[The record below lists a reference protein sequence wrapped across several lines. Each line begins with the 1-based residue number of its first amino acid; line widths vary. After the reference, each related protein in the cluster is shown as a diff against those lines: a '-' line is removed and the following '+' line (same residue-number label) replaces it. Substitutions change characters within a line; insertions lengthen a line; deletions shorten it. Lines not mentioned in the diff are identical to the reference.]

1 MLRGCWPKP
10 EYAKDSSALV
20 FNRMRVFTVS
30 DKHVQDA
37 LSLPRALPANGYVWI
52 ACSRTF
58 FQSEQQQV
66 QQALQSLTGHH
77 LLDLHVS
84 DLLNGHLPSRFD
96 LTSYYD
102 VLVFRRLAASASR
115 EPEPEPEPASNL
127 TGIKSKGKLS
137 GPPALRRVDTSPI
150 GFAVFDK
157 VLLTVHPDDCAI
169 REAYAARLLSASSHA
184 QNTPH
189 TELHM
194 SQATEIADDRSTG
207 ARGIPV
213 SPADMMLRM
222 VSQVVDVYLDLRREL
237 TRQLDH
243 WQSEL
248 INPDT
253 RFNNWSALLEA
264 RLSLHHLDEICE
276 DQRSAMQDWLES
288 LNTWTPP
295 TALALIKEHE
305 ILRVRSRDV
314 LEHIDRV
321 VHHVRRLEQSIETAV
336 QIHFNAQSNRTNET
350 MRTLTSITAIFLPL
364 NLIAAIFGMNFEVI
378 PLLHS
383 NAGFWWTIGSML
395 LIALTLAWLFWR
407 KRYLARSGR

>member
-1 MLRGCWPKP
+1 
-10 EYAKDSSALV
+10 
-20 FNRMRVFTVS
+20 MRVFLVS
-30 DKHVQDA
+30 GLHVHDA
-37 LSLPRALPANGYVWI
+37 LSLPRALPEHGFIWV

-58 FQSEQQQV
+58 FVSEQAQIQQS
-66 QQALQSLTGHH
+66 LHHLTGHN

-84 DLLNGHLPSRFD
+84 DLLNAQLPSRFD
-96 LTSYYD
+96 LTSHYD
-102 VLVFRRLAASASR
+102 VLVFRRLASAAR
-115 EPEPEPEPASNL
+115 DAE
-127 TGIKSKGKLS
+127 IKGKRS

-157 VLLTVHPDDCAI
+157 VLLTVHPDDCVI
-169 REAYAARLLSASSHA
+169 REAYASRLMAAS
-184 QNTPH
+184 QNVSQ
-189 TELHM
+189 TEM
-194 SQATEIADDRSTG
+194 PQPEKTDATEISDDRSTG

-243 WQSEL
+243 WQAEL

-295 TALALIKEHE
+295 TSNMLIKEHE
-305 ILRVRSRDV
+305 ILKVRSRDV

-364 NLIAAIFGMNFEVI
+364 NLIAAIFGMNFDVV
-378 PLLHS
+378 PLLH
-383 NAGFWWTIGSML
+383 NHTGFWWTLGSMA
-395 LIALTLAWLFWR
+395 LIAFTLVWLFWR
-407 KRYLARSGR
+407 KRYLMRSGK

>member
-1 MLRGCWPKP
+1 
-10 EYAKDSSALV
+10 
-20 FNRMRVFTVS
+20 MRVFTVS
-30 DKHVQDA
+30 GLHVQDA
-37 LSLPRALPANGYVWI
+37 LSMPRTLPENGFVWV
-52 ACSRTF
+52 ACSRSF
-58 FQSEQQQV
+58 FQSEQVQI
-66 QQALQSLTGHH
+66 QQALLQLNGHT

-84 DLLNGHLPSRFD
+84 DLLNKQLPSRFD

-102 VLVFRRLAASASR
+102 ILVFRRLASATQQTENSQA
-115 EPEPEPEPASNL
+115 PSFKKNKA
-127 TGIKSKGKLS
+127 KLS

-150 GFAVFDK
+150 GFAIFDN
-157 VLLTVHPDDCAI
+157 VLLTLHPDDCAI
-169 REAYAARLLSASSHA
+169 REAYAARLMSASKA
-184 QNTPH
+184 
-189 TELHM
+189 
-194 SQATEIADDRSTG
+194 SQALAPSGQAANPLTENGAADDRSLG

-213 SPADMMLRM
+213 SPADLMLRM
-222 VSQVVDVYLDLRREL
+222 VSQVVDVYLDLRRDL

-243 WQSEL
+243 WQAEL
-248 INPDT
+248 INPET

-295 TALALIKEHE
+295 ISKALINEHE
-305 ILRVRSRDV
+305 ILKVRSRDV

-364 NLIAAIFGMNFEVI
+364 NLIAAIFGMNFDVI
-378 PLLHS
+378 PLLH
-383 NAGFWWTIGSML
+383 AQTGFWWTLGSMA
-395 LIALTLAWLFWR
+395 LIASCLAWFFWR
-407 KRYLARSGR
+407 KRYLARLGK

>member
-1 MLRGCWPKP
+1 
-10 EYAKDSSALV
+10 
-20 FNRMRVFTVS
+20 MRVFTVS
-30 DKHVQDA
+30 GTHVQVA
-37 LSLPRALPANGYVWI
+37 LSLPRALPENSFVWI
-52 ACSRTF
+52 ACARSYF
-58 FQSEQQQV
+58 LSEQQLV
-66 QQALQSLTGHH
+66 QEALQNLTGHH

-84 DLLNGHLPSRFD
+84 DLLNGQLPSRFD

-102 VLVFRRLAASASR
+102 VLVFRRLAASNTLER
-115 EPEPEPEPASNL
+115 ETTQSP
-127 TGIKSKGKLS
+127 TGLKSKTKLS

-150 GFAVFDK
+150 GFAIFDD

-169 REAYAARLLSASSHA
+169 REAYAARLLAASSQGQTTGA
-184 QNTPH
+184 A
-189 TELHM
+189 ELP
-194 SQATEIADDRSTG
+194 SPSTSETVDDRSTG

-222 VSQVVDVYLDLRREL
+222 VSQVVDGYLDLRRDL

-243 WQSEL
+243 WQAEL

-276 DQRSAMQDWLES
+276 DQRSAMQGWLES
-288 LNTWTPP
+288 LNSWTPP
-295 TALALIKEHE
+295 TSNALMKAHE
-305 ILRVRSRDV
+305 VLKVRSRDV

-336 QIHFNAQSNRTNET
+336 QIHFNAQSNRTNDT

-378 PLLHS
+378 PLLHDS
-383 NAGFWWTIGSML
+383 AGFWWAIGSML
-395 LIALTLAWLFWR
+395 LIAATLAWLFWR

>member
-1 MLRGCWPKP
+1 
-10 EYAKDSSALV
+10 
-20 FNRMRVFTVS
+20 MRVFTVS
-30 DKHVQDA
+30 DNHVQDA
-37 LSLPRALPANGYVWI
+37 LSLPRALPANAYVWI

-58 FQSEQQQV
+58 FKSEQQQV
-66 QQALQSLTGHH
+66 QQTLQNLTGHQ

-84 DLLNGHLPSRFD
+84 DLLNGQLPSRFD

-102 VLVFRRLAASASR
+102 ILVFRRLASASR
-115 EPEPEPEPASNL
+115 ESEPNTSLASL
-127 TGIKSKGKLS
+127 KGKGKLS
-137 GPPALRRVDTSPI
+137 GPPALRRVDTNPI

-157 VLLTVHPDDCAI
+157 VLLTVHPDECVI
-169 REAYAARLLSASSHA
+169 RDAYAARLLAASTQA
-184 QNTPH
+184 QWASTSSPH
-189 TELHM
+189 TDAPEV
-194 SQATEIADDRSTG
+194 SDDRSTG

-295 TALALIKEHE
+295 TASALIKEHE
-305 ILRVRSRDV
+305 ILKVRSRDV

-364 NLIAAIFGMNFEVI
+364 NLIAAVFGMNFEVI
-378 PLLHS
+378 PLLHNS
-383 NAGFWWTIGSML
+383 AGFWWTIGSML
-395 LIALTLAWLFWR
+395 MIASTLAWLFWR

>member
-1 MLRGCWPKP
+1 
-10 EYAKDSSALV
+10 
-20 FNRMRVFTVS
+20 MRVFTVNE
-30 DKHVQDA
+30 KKVQAA
-37 LSLPRALPANGYVWI
+37 LSMPRDLPDNGYVWI
-52 ACSRTF
+52 ACSRTYF
-58 FQSEQQQV
+58 ESEKNLV
-66 QQALQSLTGHH
+66 QQTLQSLTGHH
-77 LLDLHVS
+77 LLDLHLS
-84 DLLNGHLPSRFD
+84 DLLNGQLPSRFD

-102 VLVFRRLAASASR
+102 VLVFRRLASATRESEPINSR
-115 EPEPEPEPASNL
+115 V
-127 TGIKSKGKLS
+127 GQMQKGKLS

-157 VLLTVHPDDCAI
+157 VLLTIHPDDCVI
-169 REAYAARLLSASSHA
+169 RDAYAARLLAASGQAQGLSA
-184 QNTPH
+184 QTD
-189 TELHM
+189 
-194 SQATEIADDRSTG
+194 ATDNRSTG

-222 VSQVVDVYLDLRREL
+222 VSQVVDVYLDLRRDL
-237 TRQLDH
+237 TKQLDH
-243 WQSEL
+243 WQAEL

-276 DQRSAMQDWLES
+276 DQRSAMQNWLES

-295 TALALIKEHE
+295 TSNSLIKEHE
-305 ILRVRSRDV
+305 ILKVRSRDV

-383 NAGFWWTIGSML
+383 NAGFWWAIGSMG

-407 KRYLARSGR
+407 KRYWARTGR

>member
-1 MLRGCWPKP
+1 
-10 EYAKDSSALV
+10 
-20 FNRMRVFTVS
+20 MRVFSVS
-30 DKHVQDA
+30 DHHVQDA
-37 LSLPRALPANGYVWI
+37 LSLPRSLPSNGYIWI
-52 ACSRTF
+52 ACSRSF
-58 FQSEQQQV
+58 FKAELQQV
-66 QQALQSLTGHH
+66 QQALQDLTGHH

-84 DLLNGHLPSRFD
+84 DLLNGQLPSRFD
-96 LTSYYD
+96 LTSHYD
-102 VLVFRRLAASASR
+102 VLVFRRLASASR
-115 EPEPEPEPASNL
+115 EQEVKS
-127 TGIKSKGKLS
+127 TGSQKLKVKLS

-150 GFAVFDK
+150 GFAIFDK
-157 VLLTVHPDDCAI
+157 ILLTVHPDDCVI
-169 REAYAARLLSASSHA
+169 REAYAARLMAASRQVEVESTADLPNLNGH
-184 QNTPH
+184 
-189 TELHM
+189 
-194 SQATEIADDRSTG
+194 EISDDRSTG

-243 WQSEL
+243 WQAEL

-276 DQRSAMQDWLES
+276 DQRSAMQSWLES
-288 LNTWTPP
+288 LNTWEPP
-295 TALALIKEHE
+295 TSNALIREHE
-305 ILRVRSRDV
+305 ILKVRSRDV

-336 QIHFNAQSNRTNET
+336 QIHFNAQSNRANET

-364 NLIAAIFGMNFEVI
+364 NLIAAVFGMNFDVI
-378 PLLHS
+378 PLLH
-383 NAGFWWTIGSML
+383 NNTGFWWTIGSML

>member
-1 MLRGCWPKP
+1 
-10 EYAKDSSALV
+10 
-20 FNRMRVFTVS
+20 MRVFIVS
-30 DKHVQDA
+30 GQHVQDA
-37 LSLPRALPANGYVWI
+37 LALPQALPENGFVWV

-58 FQSEQQQV
+58 FATEQV
-66 QQALQSLTGHH
+66 QIQQSLQNLTGHN

-84 DLLNGHLPSRFD
+84 DLLNAQLPSRFD

-102 VLVFRRLAASASR
+102 VLVFRRLASAARDAESKDAST
-115 EPEPEPEPASNL
+115 L
-127 TGIKSKGKLS
+127 KKTKGKLS

-150 GFAVFDK
+150 GFAIFDN
-157 VLLTVHPDDCAI
+157 VLVTVHPDDCVI
-169 REAYAARLLSASSHA
+169 REAYAARLMTASKEVMQSAHSK
-184 QNTPH
+184 TPNNAH
-189 TELHM
+189 LV
-194 SQATEIADDRSTG
+194 SADDRSTG

-213 SPADMMLRM
+213 SPADLMLRM

-288 LNTWTPP
+288 LNAWSTP
-295 TALALIKEHE
+295 TASALMREHE
-305 ILRVRSRDV
+305 ILKVRSRDV

-336 QIHFNAQSNRTNET
+336 QIHFNAQSNRTNES
-350 MRTLTSITAIFLPL
+350 MRTLTSVTAIFLPL
-364 NLIAAIFGMNFEVI
+364 NLIAAIFGMNFDVI
-378 PLLHS
+378 PLLHTS
-383 NAGFWWTIGSML
+383 TGFWWTLGSMA
-395 LIALTLAWLFWR
+395 LIATTLAWVFWR
-407 KRYLARSGR
+407 KRYLLRSGR

>member
-1 MLRGCWPKP
+1 
-10 EYAKDSSALV
+10 
-20 FNRMRVFTVS
+20 MRVFTVTGL
-30 DKHVQDA
+30 HVQDA
-37 LSLPRALPANGYVWI
+37 LSMPRTLPENGFVWV

-58 FQSEQQQV
+58 FQTEQAQI
-66 QQALQSLTGHH
+66 QQALLQLNGHT

-84 DLLNGHLPSRFD
+84 DLLNNQLPSRFD

-102 VLVFRRLAASASR
+102 ILVFRRVASAAQQA
-115 EPEPEPEPASNL
+115 ENAQAPGL
-127 TGIKSKGKLS
+127 QKIKSKLS

-150 GFAVFDK
+150 GFAIFDN
-157 VLLTVHPDDCAI
+157 VLLTLHPDDCAI
-169 REAYAARLLSASSHA
+169 REAYATRLMSASKA
-184 QNTPH
+184 
-189 TELHM
+189 
-194 SQATEIADDRSTG
+194 SQAMAPSGLAPNTLTENSATDDRSIG

-213 SPADMMLRM
+213 SPADLMLRM
-222 VSQVVDVYLDLRREL
+222 VSQVVDVYLDLRRDL

-243 WQSEL
+243 WQAEL
-248 INPDT
+248 INPET

-295 TALALIKEHE
+295 ISKALINEHE
-305 ILRVRSRDV
+305 ILKVRSRDV

-364 NLIAAIFGMNFEVI
+364 NLIAAIFGMNFDVI
-378 PLLHS
+378 PLLH
-383 NAGFWWTIGSML
+383 AQTGFWWTLGSMA
-395 LIALTLAWLFWR
+395 LIASSLAWFFWR
-407 KRYLARSGR
+407 KRYLARLGK

>member
-1 MLRGCWPKP
+1 
-10 EYAKDSSALV
+10 
-20 FNRMRVFTVS
+20 MRVFIVS
-30 DKHVQDA
+30 GQHVQDA
-37 LSLPRALPANGYVWI
+37 LAMPRALPENGFVWV

-58 FQSEQQQV
+58 FASEQNQIQQS
-66 QQALQSLTGHH
+66 LQNLTGHN
-77 LLDLHVS
+77 LLDLHIS
-84 DLLNGHLPSRFD
+84 DLLNAQLPSRFD
-96 LTSYYD
+96 LTSHYD
-102 VLVFRRLAASASR
+102 VLVFRRLASANRDTEINEVSG
-115 EPEPEPEPASNL
+115 L
-127 TGIKSKGKLS
+127 KKIKGKLS
-137 GPPALRRVDTSPI
+137 GPPALRRVDTNPI

-157 VLLTVHPDDCAI
+157 VLLSVHPDDCAI
-169 REAYAARLLSASSHA
+169 REAYASRLMAAS
-184 QNTPH
+184 QDV
-189 TELHM
+189 
-194 SQATEIADDRSTG
+194 QQTEIVKTPQNAKPDTSDDRSTG

-243 WQSEL
+243 WQAEL

-295 TALALIKEHE
+295 TSNALIKEHE
-305 ILRVRSRDV
+305 ILKVRSRDV

-364 NLIAAIFGMNFEVI
+364 NLIAAIFGMNFDVI
-378 PLLHS
+378 PLLH
-383 NAGFWWTIGSML
+383 NHTGFWWTLGSMA
-395 LIALTLAWLFWR
+395 LIAFTLAWLFWR
-407 KRYLARSGR
+407 KRYLMRSGK

>member
-1 MLRGCWPKP
+1 
-10 EYAKDSSALV
+10 
-20 FNRMRVFTVS
+20 MRVFTVNEN
-30 DKHVQDA
+30 KVQAA
-37 LSLPRALPANGYVWI
+37 LSMPRDLPANGYVWI
-52 ACSRTF
+52 ACSRTYF
-58 FQSEQQQV
+58 ESEQNQV
-66 QQALQSLTGHH
+66 QQTLQALTGHH
-77 LLDLHVS
+77 LLDLHLS
-84 DLLNGHLPSRFD
+84 DLLNGQLPSRFD

-102 VLVFRRLAASASR
+102 VLVFRRLASATR
-115 EPEPEPEPASNL
+115 ESEPINL
-127 TGIKSKGKLS
+127 RAEQKQKGKLS

-157 VLLTVHPDDCAI
+157 VLLTVHPDDCVI
-169 REAYAARLLSASSHA
+169 REAYATRLLAASDQAQGVLATTLTNEGVNADADADAGAQADTTDHRSA
-184 QNTPH
+184 
-189 TELHM
+189 
-194 SQATEIADDRSTG
+194 G

-237 TRQLDH
+237 TKQLDH
-243 WQSEL
+243 WQAEL
-248 INPDT
+248 INPET

-276 DQRSAMQDWLES
+276 DQRSAMQGWLES

-295 TALALIKEHE
+295 TSNLLIKEHE
-305 ILRVRSRDV
+305 ILKVRSRDV

-383 NAGFWWTIGSML
+383 NAGFWWTIGSMG

>member
-1 MLRGCWPKP
+1 
-10 EYAKDSSALV
+10 
-20 FNRMRVFTVS
+20 MRVLTVA
-30 DKHVQDA
+30 DKQVQA
-37 LSLPRALPANGYVWI
+37 SLSLPRELPDNAYVWI
-52 ACSRTF
+52 ACSRTY

-66 QQALQSLTGHH
+66 QQTLMQITGHH

-84 DLLNGHLPSRFD
+84 DLLNGQLPSRFD

-102 VLVFRRLAASASR
+102 VLVFRRLANASKESEPINSR
-115 EPEPEPEPASNL
+115 VGP
-127 TGIKSKGKLS
+127 KMKGKLS

-157 VLLTVHPDDCAI
+157 VLLTVHPDDCLI
-169 REAYAARLLSASSHA
+169 REAYAARLLSASERPSGTSVEKSSSDA
-184 QNTPH
+184 LSDALDN
-189 TELHM
+189 
-194 SQATEIADDRSTG
+194 RSTG

-222 VSQVVDVYLDLRREL
+222 VSQVVDAYLDLRRDL
-237 TRQLDH
+237 TKQLDH

-248 INPDT
+248 ISPDT

-295 TALALIKEHE
+295 TASGLIKEHE
-305 ILRVRSRDV
+305 ILKVRSRDV

-383 NAGFWWTIGSML
+383 SAGFWWTIGSMG

>member
-1 MLRGCWPKP
+1 
-10 EYAKDSSALV
+10 
-20 FNRMRVFTVS
+20 
-30 DKHVQDA
+30 
-37 LSLPRALPANGYVWI
+37 
-52 ACSRTF
+52 
-58 FQSEQQQV
+58 
-66 QQALQSLTGHH
+66 
-77 LLDLHVS
+77 
-84 DLLNGHLPSRFD
+84 
-96 LTSYYD
+96 
-102 VLVFRRLAASASR
+102 
-115 EPEPEPEPASNL
+115 
-127 TGIKSKGKLS
+127 
-137 GPPALRRVDTSPI
+137 
-150 GFAVFDK
+150 VFDK

-169 REAYAARLLSASSHA
+169 REAYATRLLAASDQAQGVMAATLASELVRAESNAQADATDHRSA
-184 QNTPH
+184 
-189 TELHM
+189 
-194 SQATEIADDRSTG
+194 G

-237 TRQLDH
+237 TKQLDH
-243 WQSEL
+243 WQAEL
-248 INPDT
+248 INPET

-276 DQRSAMQDWLES
+276 DQRSAMQNWLES

-295 TALALIKEHE
+295 TSNLLIKEHE
-305 ILRVRSRDV
+305 ILKVRSRDV

-383 NAGFWWTIGSML
+383 KAGFWWAIGSMG

-407 KRYLARSGR
+407 KRYWARSGR

>member
-1 MLRGCWPKP
+1 
-10 EYAKDSSALV
+10 
-20 FNRMRVFTVS
+20 MRVFTVS
-30 DKHVQDA
+30 GQQVKEA
-37 LSLPRALPANGYVWI
+37 LSLPRTLPENGFVWV

-58 FQSEQQQV
+58 FQTEQAQV
-66 QQALQSLTGHH
+66 QQALYQLNGHS

-84 DLLNGHLPSRFD
+84 DLLNSQLPSRFD

-102 VLVFRRLAASASR
+102 ILVFRRLASANHEAPNSEVPVLR
-115 EPEPEPEPASNL
+115 K
-127 TGIKSKGKLS
+127 IKSKLS

-150 GFAVFDK
+150 GFAVFDN
-157 VLLTVHPDDCAI
+157 VLLTLHPDDCAV
-169 REAYAARLLSASSHA
+169 REAYAARLLSASSA
-184 QNTPH
+184 
-189 TELHM
+189 
-194 SQATEIADDRSTG
+194 SQANSPAGQAVEQGAMDDRSIG

-213 SPADMMLRM
+213 SPADLMLRM
-222 VSQVVDVYLDLRREL
+222 VSQVVDVYLDLRRDL

-243 WQSEL
+243 WQAEL
-248 INPDT
+248 INPET

-295 TALALIKEHE
+295 ISNTLIKEHE
-305 ILRVRSRDV
+305 ILKVRSRDV

-364 NLIAAIFGMNFEVI
+364 NLIAAIFGMNFDVI
-378 PLLHS
+378 PLMHAQ
-383 NAGFWWTIGSML
+383 AGFWLTLSSMA
-395 LIALTLAWLFWR
+395 LIASSLAWFFWR
-407 KRYLARSGR
+407 KRFLARSGK

>member
-1 MLRGCWPKP
+1 
-10 EYAKDSSALV
+10 
-20 FNRMRVFTVS
+20 MRVFTVS
-30 DKHVQDA
+30 GQQVKEA
-37 LSLPRALPANGYVWI
+37 LSLPRTLPENGFVWV

-58 FQSEQQQV
+58 FQTEQAQV
-66 QQALQSLTGHH
+66 QQALYQLNGHS

-84 DLLNGHLPSRFD
+84 DLLNSQLPSRFD

-102 VLVFRRLAASASR
+102 ILVFRRLASANHEAPNSEVPVLR
-115 EPEPEPEPASNL
+115 K
-127 TGIKSKGKLS
+127 IKSKLS

-150 GFAVFDK
+150 GFAVFDN
-157 VLLTVHPDDCAI
+157 VLLTLHPDDCAV
-169 REAYAARLLSASSHA
+169 REAYAARLLSASGA
-184 QNTPH
+184 
-189 TELHM
+189 
-194 SQATEIADDRSTG
+194 SQANSPAGQAVEQGAMDDRSIG

-213 SPADMMLRM
+213 SPADLMLRM
-222 VSQVVDVYLDLRREL
+222 VSQVVDVYLDLRRDL

-243 WQSEL
+243 WQAEL
-248 INPDT
+248 INPET

-295 TALALIKEHE
+295 ISNTLIKEHE
-305 ILRVRSRDV
+305 ILKVRSRDV

-364 NLIAAIFGMNFEVI
+364 NLIAAIFGMNFDVI
-378 PLLHS
+378 PLMHAQ
-383 NAGFWWTIGSML
+383 AGFWWTLSSMA
-395 LIALTLAWLFWR
+395 LIASSLAWFFWR
-407 KRYLARSGR
+407 KRFLARSGK